1 MFFSRNLS
9 DSRIKRECRLSLSTV
24 TCYSAQ
30 GKQCEYPSTHVAG
43 GCRCRCGCAGAECG
57 GPLRLVFLL
66 LSVLGITQF
75 AGALLPSFSLPVG
88 VTLTDG
94 EEFEYI
100 VVGAGAAGAPVA
112 ARLALA
118 GASVLLVEAG
128 GDPDP
133 TSWVP
138 AAFVALA
145 NPAMNYQY
153 KTISN
158 NVSCLSSWNRACQA
172 RRGKGLGGTT
182 SINYMMYVR
191 GNRHDFDELNITGW
205 SWKHIEPY
213 FLRYEGLQD
222 LDLLPLSSIPY
233 HNTTGTMKIGFFED
247 FKNPWHSKIIDGYE
261 ALNFPH
267 NPDVNGV
274 SQIGVSRIIGY
285 TYRNERMSTAR
296 GYLGRDD
303 VKRKLKVAKYTRC
316 TGVIIDDDNVA
327 RGITVVHGPSNARL
341 RLYASREVIL
351 SAGALVT
358 PQLLMLSGIGPADHL
373 NEMGIPVR
381 VDLPV
386 GNNMT
391 DHSMVSIYVKVEE
404 PLNLP
409 KEILNSSESGM
420 LLPPSGSISL
430 TDVTTFVNTLCY
442 DFVNRQLTG
451 NSSECELPTTQFY
464 HLYTGRGLPIVEG
477 VTFRYPGLDESL
489 VNQLSEV
496 SKNYALIRM
505 TSVPLQPKSSGTVR
519 LASVDP
525 LQAPAIFPNYLSDDR
540 DLEEMMRGIRIIEQ
554 LIETTV
560 FKAAGASLVRLEL
573 KACPGGGQQ
582 QDSDEYWRC
591 YARHLTSTTF
601 HSVGTSALG
610 RVLDAR
616 LRVRGVARLRVADAS
631 ALPRLPRGNTAAA
644 IIALGERL
652 ADFLLEDI

>member
-1 MFFSRNLS
+1 MGSLPFGF
-9 DSRIKRECRLSLSTV
+9 DDFDDITGTREVRLSLSTV
-24 TCYSAQ
+24 TTFSSQ
-30 GKQCEYPSTHVAG
+30 GKQCEYPSTQAAG
-43 GCRCRCGCAGAECG
+43 GCRCRCGYAGAECG
-57 GPLRLVFLL
+57 GSLRLVFLL
-66 LSVLGITQF
+66 LSVLGTTQF
-75 AGALLPSFSLPVG
+75 AGALLPSFSMPVG

-100 VVGAGAAGAPVA
+100 VVGAGAAGASVA

-133 TSWVP
+133 ISWVP
-138 AAFVALA
+138 AAFAALV

-158 NVSCLSSWNRACQA
+158 NVSCLSSQNRQCQA
-172 RRGKGLGGTT
+172 HRGKGLGST

-191 GNRHDFDELNITGW
+191 GNRHDFDELNITDW
-205 SWKHIEPY
+205 SWKQMEPY

-222 LDLLPLSSIPY
+222 LNLLPASSIPY

-247 FKNPWHSKIIDGYE
+247 SKNPWHSRIIGGYE
-261 ALNFPH
+261 ALNFPR

-327 RGITVVHGPSNARL
+327 RGITVVHGPSNATL

-391 DHSMVSIYVKVEE
+391 DHALVSVFIKVKEE
-404 PLNLP
+404 LNLL
-409 KEILNSSESGM
+409 KDILNTTEKNSSLASI
-420 LLPPSGSISL
+420 LLTRGGSVGV
-430 TDVTTFVNTLCY
+430 TDVVSFMNTLCY
-442 DFVNRQLTG
+442 DFDKRQLTG
-451 NSSECELPTTQFY
+451 NSSSVSCRR
-464 HLYTGRGLPIVEG
+464 HN
-477 VTFRYPGLDESL
+477 TFICMQIK
-489 VNQLSEV
+489 VC
-496 SKNYALIRM
+496 
-505 TSVPLQPKSSGTVR
+505 LQSGG
-519 LASVDP
+519 
-525 LQAPAIFPNYLSDDR
+525 PNSN
-540 DLEEMMRGIRIIEQ
+540 
-554 LIETTV
+554 
-560 FKAAGASLVRLEL
+560 
-573 KACPGGGQQ
+573 
-582 QDSDEYWRC
+582 
-591 YARHLTSTTF
+591 ST
-601 HSVGTSALG
+601 
-610 RVLDAR
+610 
-616 LRVRGVARLRVADAS
+616 
-631 ALPRLPRGNTAAA
+631 
-644 IIALGERL
+644 
-652 ADFLLEDI
+652 